1 MEQEV
6 LTIKQK
12 VNEYVLQHTFA
23 EKHKIQD
30 DSLIFKEGY
39 FDSMGFILLITF
51 IEEEFAISVGDADL
65 IEENFE
71 SINAIASYVS
81 PSTGLPISLTLTSL
95 GTFTGAICF
104 FLGAVFLLPE
114 RMMKNI
120 N

>member
-39 FDSMGFILLITF
+39 FDSMGFIMLITF
-51 IEEEFAISVGDADL
+51 IEEEFALKTSDSDL

-71 SINAIASYVS
+71 SINAIISYIVRKK
-81 PSTGLPISLTLTSL
+81 TKL
-95 GTFTGAICF
+95 
-104 FLGAVFLLPE
+104 
-114 RMMKNI
+114 
-120 N
+120 